1 MNEHA
6 KSWEVPTTKYTQ
18 ADVNYELGG
27 WVSSSHVS
35 GVRGVGHDGEPALEG
50 GDLEERDVGVWH
62 VVEGDG
68 AVLPLGV
75 VLGEAP
81 LHVRHD
87 LRRDGLLRDQVDAL
101 FFAARQGGELV
112 SLNVLI
118 IVMIF

>member
-1 MNEHA
+1 M
-6 KSWEVPTTKYTQ
+6 
-18 ADVNYELGG
+18 
-27 WVSSSHVS
+27 
-35 GVRGVGHDGEPALEG
+35 
-50 GDLEERDVGVWH
+50 EERDVGVWH

-101 FFAARQGGELV
+101 FFARQGEELV
-112 SLNVLI
+112 GQIVLI
-118 IVMIF
+118 IMMIF